1 MLERF
6 FWNFVGDFVS
16 LLADFYFIF
25 PPSVFC
31 FVCSN
36 RNGDARPRSS
46 ACARRYRRFLC
57 SYNIRSGGLLHPLQQ
72 EEPGGTGCRCTAHH
86 RRHYYL
92 LWQIWPPTEMSN
104 FKNKKTKDQPEV
116 LRGDLLLLPP
126 QRNRTAAP
134 PPLWYIVFTVKGFN
148 NFPLFPKSLSCSPRI
163 ERGAGTLS
171 VIIKRLLLLLRPLNT
186 RRQQKDNIGRVN
198 TRAG

>member
-57 SYNIRSGGLLHPLQQ
+57 TYNIRSGGLLHPLQQ
-72 EEPGGTGCRCTAHH
+72 EEPGEPVADA
-86 RRHYYL
+86 L
-92 LWQIWPPTEMSN
+92 LIIVDIIISFGKYGRQPKCQIS
-104 FKNKKTKDQPEV
+104 KTKRQKTSRKFNGGIFFFFLHNVTGLQP
-116 LRGDLLLLPP
+116 LPP
-126 QRNRTAAP
+126 VVYSLHRQR
-134 PPLWYIVFTVKGFN
+134 V
-148 NFPLFPKSLSCSPRI
+148 
-163 ERGAGTLS
+163 
-171 VIIKRLLLLLRPLNT
+171 
-186 RRQQKDNIGRVN
+186 Q
-198 TRAG
+198 